1 PHYIKRGDPFE
12 ITVGVVDEAGNSF
25 VADLVEGLATLD
37 SAGSK
42 TVPASVAPSADTD
55 RPVLR
60 FAAGTLDSA
69 DRWQIMMRAT
79 KDGFTQTAQVALVEV
94 EDSPFPSPGT
104 PPDGPTVSADPD
116 NAIAPG
122 SDGGAFLDTADLG
135 SGGGGGQGPAG
146 PEGPEGP
153 QGPAGPEGP
162 QGPIGP
168 QGPAGADG
176 QDGAQGPEGPA
187 GADGQDGAQGPAGP
201 VGADGQGGDLPVE
214 SGGVEVLATPDALNF
229 TGTGVSVIDDGG
241 KATITITAGSGAQGP
256 AGPAG
261 PEGPEGPQGPAGPAG
276 ADGLDGAQGPEGPEG
291 AVGPAGPAGPA
302 GPEGAQGVAGPAGPA
317 GDPGAD
323 GQDGAQGPAGPQG
336 PEGPAGPEGPTDPD
350 TLKSDETATLT
361 AGYTVTPHDTG
372 TVNAGTLTPD
382 AANPGLQFYTN
393 DGAHNLA
400 PPADSCSIQIKVTN
414 GANAGAITPTRFTN
428 SDASALTT
436 TPGDKFMLYITVIGA
451 DSVLD
456 VRALQ

>member
-42 TVPASVAPSADTD
+42 TVPASVVPSIDTD

-60 FAAGTLDSA
+60 FAAGTLDGA

-116 NAIAPG
+116 NAITSG

-135 SGGGGGQGPAG
+135 SGGSGSQGPAG

-153 QGPAGPEGP
+153 QGPAGPA
-162 QGPIGP
+162 GP
-168 QGPAGADG
+168 QGPA
-176 QDGAQGPEGPA
+176 GPA

-201 VGADGQGGDLPVE
+201 AGADGQDGNVPVE
-214 SGGVEVLATPDALNF
+214 SDGVEVIAAPDALNF
-229 TGTGVSVIDDGG
+229 TGTGVSVADDAGT
-241 KATITITAGSGAQGP
+241 ATVTITAGSGAQGPAGPAGPEGPEGPQGPAGPAGAAGSDGLDGAQGP

-276 ADGLDGAQGPEGPEG
+276 ADGLDGAQGP
-291 AVGPAGPAGPA
+291 A
-302 GPEGAQGVAGPAGPA
+302 
-317 GDPGAD
+317 
-323 GQDGAQGPAGPQG
+323 GPAGPQG
-336 PEGPAGPEGPTDPD
+336 PEGPTDPE

-361 AGYTVTPHDTG
+361 AGYTVTPHDAG
-372 TVNAGTLTPD
+372 TVNAGTFTPD
-382 AANPGLQFYTN
+382 PANPALQFYTN
-393 DGAHNLA
+393 EGAHNLA
-400 PPADSCSIQIKVTN
+400 PPATSASIQIKVTN
-414 GANAGAITPTRFTN
+414 GPNAGAIIPAGFTA
-428 SDASALTT
+428 SDVSALTT
-436 TPGDKFMLYITVIGA
+436 IDGDKFMLYITVIGA